1 MYGVCQHA
9 DHVYK
14 YTISNHYTNFHVK
27 YIQLMVI
34 FQVFE
39 LNICGTHAKEKNY
52 VWGWK
57 NTRLIGNRSIYTTK

>member
-1 MYGVCQHA
+1 MHGVCHHA
-9 DHVYK
+9 DHVYM
-14 YTISNHYTNFHVK
+14 YAISNQYTNFHVK

-39 LNICGTHAKEKNY
+39 LNICGTHEKEKNY

-57 NTRLIGNRSIYTTK
+57 NT